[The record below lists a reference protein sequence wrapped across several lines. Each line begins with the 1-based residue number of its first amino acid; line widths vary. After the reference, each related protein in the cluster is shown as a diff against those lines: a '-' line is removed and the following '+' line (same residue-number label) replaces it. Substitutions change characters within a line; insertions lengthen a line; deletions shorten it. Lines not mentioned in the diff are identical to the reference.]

1 MMKERSEIV
10 SFHRDDIE
18 RIVRYIAKQQL
29 GGGVFIGKFGEQ
41 SVRWD
46 ADGGIE
52 VVTKYQEGDF
62 TDVETKPAA
71 LQVATSAA
79 KKRK

>member
-1 MMKERSEIV
+1 MLKERSEIV
-10 SFHRDDIE
+10 AFNRDDIE

-41 SVRWD
+41 NIRWD

-62 TDVETKPAA
+62 ADVEAKPAV
-71 LQVATSAA
+71 LQVAAT
-79 KKRK
+79 KGKRK

>member
-1 MMKERSEIV
+1 MIKERSEV
-10 SFHRDDIE
+10 VAFSRDDIE

-29 GGGVFIGKFGEQ
+29 GGGVFIGKFGDQ

-52 VVTKYQEGDF
+52 VITKYQEGDF
-62 TDVETKPAA
+62 TDVETKPAS
-71 LQVATSAA
+71 LQVADQK